1 MVAGV
6 GFRRDASAAE
16 ILAAVRLALDVAGV
30 ADKTLDAL
38 ATAAFKA
45 EEVGAHEAAAH
56 LKIPLIVC
64 APPEMERVADKTFT
78 RSARVQAAVGVPSV
92 AEAAALA
99 AAGPGSKLLGARVA
113 TKTATCAI
121 AIGAGP

>member
-6 GFRRDASAAE
+6 GFRRGASADE
-16 ILAAVRLALDVAGV
+16 ILSAVRLALDAAGL
-30 ADKTLDAL
+30 AAEQLDAL

-45 EEVGAHEAAAH
+45 EESGIRDAAKE
-56 LKIPLIVC
+56 LGVPLRRCIT
-64 APPEMERVADKTFT
+64 ADLERVADKTFT
-78 RSARVQAAVGVPSV
+78 RSTRVQAAVGVPSV

-99 AAGPGSKLLGARVA
+99 AAGAGGKLLGARVA
-113 TKTATCAI
+113 THKATCAI

>member
-6 GFRRDASAAE
+6 GFRRGASADD
-16 ILAAVRLALDVAGV
+16 ILSAVRLALDAAGL
-30 ADKTLDAL
+30 AAEQLDAL

-45 EEVGAHEAAAH
+45 EEGGPGEAAAR
-56 LKIPLIVC
+56 LKIPLVVC
-64 APPEMERVADKTFT
+64 APSEMERVAEKTLT
-78 RSARVQAAVGVPSV
+78 RSQRVEAAVGVPSV

-99 AAGPGSKLLGARVA
+99 AAGAGGKLLGARVA
-113 TKTATCAI
+113 TRIATCAI